1 MNNIL
6 DMGKFVESFII
17 SQEDFDYIKNLYK
30 FLYINDDKLFFDPKY
45 KKIVAYY
52 DKNLFTNEKEIRF
65 NLNWLAYE
73 CIVTK
78 SKKLFEILRKY
89 IENNNK
95 YLQVKEILDKINA
108 DDRKFI
114 NDRYANIIHYKK
126 DLQNLE
132 IEKEYEKLILIIRSL
147 L

>member
-6 DMGKFVESFII
+6 EIGKFAEGFTI

-30 FLYINDDKLFFDPKY
+30 FVYLRDEKSFYDTKY
-45 KKIVAYY
+45 HKTVAYY
-52 DKNLFTNEKEIRF
+52 DKNLFTNKEEIRF

-73 CIVTK
+73 CIITK
-78 SKKLFEILRKY
+78 SKKFFEILRKY

-108 DDRKFI
+108 EDKKYID
-114 NDRYANIIHYKK
+114 DRYANIIHYKK

-132 IEKEYEKLILIIRSL
+132 VEKEYEKLIVIIRSL

>member
-6 DMGKFVESFII
+6 SIGKFAEGFTI

-30 FLYINDDKLFFDPKY
+30 FIYINSDKSFFDPKY

-114 NDRYANIIHYKK
+114 SDRYANIIHYKK

>member
-6 DMGKFVESFII
+6 EIGKFAEGFTI

-30 FLYINDDKLFFDPKY
+30 FVYLRDEKSFYDTKY
-45 KKIVAYY
+45 HKIVAYY
-52 DKNLFTNEKEIRF
+52 DKNLFTNEEEIRF

-73 CIVTK
+73 CIITK

-95 YLQVKEILDKINA
+95 YLQVKEILDRINA
-108 DDRKFI
+108 EDKKYID
-114 NDRYANIIHYKK
+114 DRYANIIHYKK
-126 DLQNLE
+126 DIQNLE

>member
-6 DMGKFVESFII
+6 EIGKFAESFVI

-30 FLYINDDKLFFDPKY
+30 FLYVNDDKLFFDPKY

-52 DKNLFTNEKEIRF
+52 DKNLFTDEKEIRF

-95 YLQVKEILDKINA
+95 YLQVKEILDRINA
-108 DDRKFI
+108 EDKKYID
-114 NDRYANIIHYKK
+114 DRYANIIHYKK

-132 IEKEYEKLILIIRSL
+132 VEKEYEKLILIIRSL

>member
-6 DMGKFVESFII
+6 EIGKFAEGFTI

-30 FLYINDDKLFFDPKY
+30 FVYLRDEKAFYDTKY
-45 KKIVAYY
+45 HKTVAYY

-73 CIVTK
+73 CIITK

-95 YLQVKEILDKINA
+95 YLQVKEILDRINTE
-108 DDRKFI
+108 DKKYID
-114 NDRYANIIHYKK
+114 DRYANIIHYKK
-126 DLQNLE
+126 DIQNLAV
-132 IEKEYEKLILIIRSL
+132 EKEYEKLIVIIRSL

>member
-6 DMGKFVESFII
+6 EIGKFAEGFTI

-30 FLYINDDKLFFDPKY
+30 FVYLSDKKSFYDTKY
-45 KKIVAYY
+45 HKIVAYY
-52 DKNLFTNEKEIRF
+52 DKNLFTNEEEIRF

-73 CIVTK
+73 CIITK

-95 YLQVKEILDKINA
+95 YLQVKEILDRINA
-108 DDRKFI
+108 EDKKYID
-114 NDRYANIIHYKK
+114 DRYANIIHYKK

-132 IEKEYEKLILIIRSL
+132 VEKEYEKLIVIIRSL

>member
-6 DMGKFVESFII
+6 EIGKFAEGFTI
-17 SQEDFDYIKNLYK
+17 SQEDFNYIKNLYK
-30 FLYINDDKLFFDPKY
+30 FVYLRDEKSFYDTKY
-45 KKIVAYY
+45 HKIVAYY
-52 DKNLFTNEKEIRF
+52 DRNLFTNEEEIRF

-73 CIVTK
+73 CIITK

-95 YLQVKEILDKINA
+95 YLQVKEILDRINA
-108 DDRKFI
+108 EDKKYID
-114 NDRYANIIHYKK
+114 DRYANIIHYKK
-126 DLQNLE
+126 DIQNLE

>member
-6 DMGKFVESFII
+6 EIGKFAEGFVI

-30 FLYINDDKLFFDPKY
+30 FVYLRDEKSFYDTKY
-45 KKIVAYY
+45 HKTVAYY

-73 CIVTK
+73 CIITK

-95 YLQVKEILDKINA
+95 YLQVKEILDRINA
-108 DDRKFI
+108 EDKKYID
-114 NDRYANIIHYKK
+114 DRYANIIHYKK
-126 DLQNLE
+126 DIQNLE
-132 IEKEYEKLILIIRSL
+132 LEKEYEKLIVIIRSL

>member
-6 DMGKFVESFII
+6 EIGKFAEGFTI

-30 FLYINDDKLFFDPKY
+30 FVYLRDEKSFYDTKY
-45 KKIVAYY
+45 HKTVAYY

-73 CIVTK
+73 CIITK

-95 YLQVKEILDKINA
+95 YLQVKEILDRINA
-108 DDRKFI
+108 EDKKYID
-114 NDRYANIIHYKK
+114 DRYANIIHYKK

-132 IEKEYEKLILIIRSL
+132 VEKEYEKLIVIIRSL

>member
-6 DMGKFVESFII
+6 EIGKFAEGFTI

-30 FLYINDDKLFFDPKY
+30 FVYLSGEKSFYDTKY
-45 KKIVAYY
+45 HKIVAYY
-52 DKNLFTNEKEIRF
+52 DRNLFTNEEEIRF

-73 CIVTK
+73 CIITK

-95 YLQVKEILDKINA
+95 YLQVKEILDRINTE
-108 DDRKFI
+108 DKKYI
-114 NDRYANIIHYKK
+114 NDRYASIIHYKK
-126 DLQNLE
+126 DIQNLE

>member
-1 MNNIL
+1 MNSIL
-6 DMGKFVESFII
+6 DVGRFAESFVM
-17 SQEDFDYIKNLYK
+17 SQEDFDYMKNLYK
-30 FLYINDDKLFFDPKY
+30 FMYIDKDKSFFDPKY

-73 CIVTK
+73 CIITK

-95 YLQVKEILDKINA
+95 YLQVKEILDRINA
-108 DDRKFI
+108 EDKKYID
-114 NDRYANIIHYKK
+114 DRYANIIHYKK
-126 DLQNLE
+126 DIQNLE

>member
-6 DMGKFVESFII
+6 SIGRFAEGFVI

-30 FLYINDDKLFFDPKY
+30 FIYIRDEKSFYDTKY
-45 KKIVAYY
+45 HKIVAYY

-78 SKKLFEILRKY
+78 SRKLFEILRKY

-114 NDRYANIIHYKK
+114 SDRYANIIHYKK